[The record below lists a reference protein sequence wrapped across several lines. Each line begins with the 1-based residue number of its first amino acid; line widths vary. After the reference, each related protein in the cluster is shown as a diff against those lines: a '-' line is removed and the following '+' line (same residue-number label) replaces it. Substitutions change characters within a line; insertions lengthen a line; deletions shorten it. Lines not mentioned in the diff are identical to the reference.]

1 VLDTN
6 STVEVPMGSP
16 SFTKRQ
22 KERARQEKQRMKT
35 EERLRRKRE
44 KALSPDG
51 TSFLIEGIEPET
63 DSETESE
70 AQPDDTE
77 PQPGAERGV

>member
-1 VLDTN
+1 
-6 STVEVPMGSP
+6 MGSP

>member
-1 VLDTN
+1 
-6 STVEVPMGSP
+6 MGSP

-44 KALSPDG
+44 KTLTPDRP
-51 TSFLIEGIEPET
+51 SFLIEGIEPET
-63 DSETESE
+63 ETEL
-70 AQPDDTE
+70 QPDDTE
-77 PQPGAERGV
+77 PQAGADRGV